1 MRCCCDVSV
10 SVLIRRTGS
19 ECVHFTDFCSPRL
32 LHIHR
37 ELRDTNIHHRHSEVF
52 GATETIEG
60 LDAVGQVVELGPGV
74 TDFHVGQVVLTIGRG
89 IGARKLTTFP
99 QKYLAVVLLFNH

>member
-1 MRCCCDVSV
+1 VSASTLPISALPGFCHVRCEV
-10 SVLIRRTGS
+10 
-19 ECVHFTDFCSPRL
+19 
-32 LHIHR
+32 
-37 ELRDTNIHHRHSEVF
+37 RDDNIYHRHSEVF

-89 IGARKLTTFP
+89 IGARELNT
-99 QKYLAVVLLFNH
+99 LLPKISHSHVST